1 MAVNYAIKYSKEIA
15 NRFTANSFVK
25 PNTSNKLNF
34 TGAKTVRMYQ
44 LVTVPENDYKRSG
57 SNRFGVPKDI
67 DDIVLEYTMERDKAF
82 TGVVDKGDEKDQPE
96 QGWSVA
102 QPADPRAVHAQCGQ
116 VLFPQGGKLRSLRKV
131 GIRSWQEYHSGC
143 AR

>member
-1 MAVNYAIKYSKEIA
+1 MAVNYASKYLTEIA
-15 NRFTANSFVK
+15 KRFTANSFVK

-57 SNRFGVPKDI
+57 SNRFGDPKDI

-82 TGVVDKGDEKDQPE
+82 TGVVDKGDEKDQTIE
-96 QGWSVA
+96 NKA
-102 QPADPRAVHAQCGQ
+102 GQ
-116 VLFPQGGKLRSLRKV
+116 WLNQRFANSPHPTQAIIISAR
-131 GIRSWQEYHSGC
+131 WQTS
-143 AR
+143 ATA